1 MQSVP
6 LHLTVTEFEDKYIKT
21 VATYYFVNSNDI
33 SLYINKQ
40 LKHFR
45 FSSSTRHMFLHE
57 KTSTLSLPSVL
68 ELQSSLNM
76 LNSTIFP
83 QLHMPK
89 QQIEDYKSENHILAK
104 PFMKYSYRPKKI
116 VSL

>member
-1 MQSVP
+1 
-6 LHLTVTEFEDKYIKT
+6 
-21 VATYYFVNSNDI
+21 
-33 SLYINKQ
+33 
-40 LKHFR
+40 
-45 FSSSTRHMFLHE
+45 MFLHE